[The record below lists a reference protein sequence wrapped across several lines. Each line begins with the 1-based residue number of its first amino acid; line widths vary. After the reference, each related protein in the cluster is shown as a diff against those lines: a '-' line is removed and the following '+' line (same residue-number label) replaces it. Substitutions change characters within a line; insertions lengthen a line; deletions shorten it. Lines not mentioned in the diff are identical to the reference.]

1 MSQTAIRTKPLY
13 LAAKRVFDAAA
24 SAVALV
30 VLSPVFLVVAVL
42 ILCEDGRPILYK
54 QERVGRNGVPFQ
66 MYKFRTMRVDADD
79 LLTPEQR
86 REYQQEF
93 KLEHDP
99 RVTRIGRTLRLSSL
113 DELPQLFNILK
124 GDMSFV
130 GPRPIIER
138 EFDNYTEEEIRE
150 FQSLKPGLTG
160 YWQAF
165 ARNDATYQSGERQ
178 TMEMYYVRNASVWLD
193 VRILFKTVDAVVHK
207 SGVK

>member
-1 MSQTAIRTKPLY
+1 
-13 LAAKRVFDAAA
+13 
-24 SAVALV
+24 
-30 VLSPVFLVVAVL
+30 
-42 ILCEDGRPILYK
+42 
-54 QERVGRNGVPFQ
+54 
-66 MYKFRTMRVDADD
+66 
-79 LLTPEQR
+79 
-86 REYQQEF
+86 
-93 KLEHDP
+93 
-99 RVTRIGRTLRLSSL
+99 
-113 DELPQLFNILK
+113 
-124 GDMSFV
+124 MSFV

-138 EFDNYTEEEIRE
+138 DFDNYTEEEIRE